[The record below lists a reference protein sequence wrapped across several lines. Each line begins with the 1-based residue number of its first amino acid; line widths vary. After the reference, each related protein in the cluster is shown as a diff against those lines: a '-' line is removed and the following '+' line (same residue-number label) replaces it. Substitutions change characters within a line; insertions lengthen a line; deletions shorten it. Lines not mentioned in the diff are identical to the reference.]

1 MPSFQNRR
9 YISRPS
15 CIDNI
20 QFIIALYHLQIG
32 SMCMTILEYELKRHK
47 TLLEELTKKKKTK
60 TCIHSYVMNVSV
72 LLICACNFL
81 DSEYSAKT
89 DVSSSKKEYE
99 KGKKKYQSVLKK
111 QETLLRG
118 KTNKKSS
125 LSIGWISAKLLL
137 ALFKFE
143 YAFPSLSSFT
153 VPSPELGRGH
163 SSGA

>member
-1 MPSFQNRR
+1 MYPFLR
-9 YISRPS
+9 
-15 CIDNI
+15 
-20 QFIIALYHLQIG
+20 
-32 SMCMTILEYELKRHK
+32 
-47 TLLEELTKKKKTK
+47 
-60 TCIHSYVMNVSV
+60 NVSV

-143 YAFPSLSSFT
+143 CAFYLFPVSLYLLLNLAEDTRVELKMRNKGLPLQLCSLLERDNQELLILVVSFLKKLSIFAENKEDM
-153 VPSPELGRGH
+153 VSIMW
-163 SSGA
+163 